1 MGNFR
6 IFVLFPFFLMLMKRL
21 RNLRP
26 VVKSLLLLSLRYTF
40 VTRRFYCW
48 KKKKFVLKRERE
60 TELSNSWICI
70 ALKKSTWKWLKVWKK
85 GNRYNSVAMVTVTD
99 NLKKKTRLMCICWF
113 SIFSCFVGGFTTI
126 RTLITLTIA
135 EFRRMPLSII
145 LV

>member
-85 GNRYNSVAMVTVTD
+85 GNRYNSVATVTVTD
-99 NLKKKTRLMCICWF
+99 NLKKNSFDVHM
-113 SIFSCFVGGFTTI
+113 
-126 RTLITLTIA
+126 LILYIQL
-135 EFRRMPLSII
+135 FCRWIYHDKDFNHINNRG
-145 LV
+145 V